1 MTDEELLAWIAAEGA
16 RLDEA
21 LARFTEE
28 AGAESLEALA
38 GRCDAL
44 LDAIRSFHV
53 SVTGGGMAPADDA
66 GRDGRP

>member
-1 MTDEELLAWIAAEGA
+1 MTDEELLAWILSEGA

-28 AGAESLEALA
+28 AGSLETLA